1 MSCRI
6 GYGIGKTHAEKQSIS
21 RPREGVCGLLKKRVH
36 EMSIKTIPR
45 SEFDRLLAHNPGL
58 KNLMVEPVEWF
69 SNRSGNLLGSIAEGE
84 HVAGCNYAILKRDKK
99 GDFHIRKMMSN
110 FFNLKAARVDLL
122 LSMAETAINQP
133 ALPVLLTL
141 FPPSGSWLTEPARG
155 RIQQA
160 V

>member
-1 MSCRI
+1 MN
-6 GYGIGKTHAEKQSIS
+6 
-21 RPREGVCGLLKKRVH
+21 
-36 EMSIKTIPR
+36 IKTISR

-84 HVAGCNYAILKRDKK
+84 RVAGCNYAILKRDKN

-110 FFNLKAARVDLL
+110 CFNLKAARVDLL
-122 LSMAETAINQP
+122 HSMAGIAISQP
-133 ALPVLLTL
+133 ALPSVLTL
-141 FPPSGSWLTEPARG
+141 PIPPGSWLTEPARG

-160 V
+160 A